1 MVEIRRVPLIRCD
14 NCGVDAEKTHVRD
27 NEYKKPMAW
36 GYVKCGA
43 THFERYPNY
52 IDVIDLCPRC
62 TKIVNVAI
70 DKALDE
76 ARTKREKP

>member
-1 MVEIRRVPLIRCD
+1 MAEIRRVPLIRCD
-14 NCGVDAEKTHVRD
+14 NCGATAEKTHVRD

-52 IDVIDLCPRC
+52 IDVIDLCPSC

-70 DKALDE
+70 EAALRDAAKSIGE
-76 ARTKREKP
+76 